1 MAEYYLKRIL
11 GDTRFF
17 TEQAKIVDFLEQ
29 QPGAATLSTVELYR
43 LACEKFIA

>member
-17 TEQAKIVDFLEQ
+17 NAQAKVVAFLEQ
-29 QPGAATLSTVELYR
+29 QPDLSAVELYR
-43 LACEKFIA
+43 LAYREFVQ

>member
-1 MAEYYLKRIL
+1 MAEYNLKRIL

-29 QPGAATLSTVELYR
+29 QPELPAAELYR
-43 LACEKFIA
+43 LACQEFIP